1 MAQISKEEKLKK
13 IKEQIQNEKDSI
25 AKSKQRIKEF
35 SAKQKIL
42 EQQIAEEKYKLL
54 QEVLKEYG
62 ISSVDDFQNFI
73 DNYSDNG
80 TAVEA
85 ENKKSED
92 NNENSDFS

>member
-80 TAVEA
+80 TAVET